1 MKTVRDILNKK
12 KHKEIWSILPN
23 STVFDALTLL
33 KDKKIG
39 ALMVITEKGK
49 VAGIFSE
56 RDYARKIILKG
67 KSSRETAVK
76 EIMTPVSKM
85 YSVTPDSP
93 MDDCMALITEK
104 HIRHLPVFDN
114 KKFIGLIS
122 IGDIMKSIVSEKD
135 DVIKH
140 LNDYIAGT
148 Y

>member
-12 KHKEIWSILPN
+12 KHKEIWSVLPT

-39 ALMVITEKGK
+39 ALMVIDGKGK

-76 EIMTPVSKM
+76 EIMTPAAKM
-85 YSVTPDSP
+85 YTVTPDSP

>member
-39 ALMVITEKGK
+39 ALMVIDGKGK

-76 EIMTPVSKM
+76 EIMTPAAKM
-85 YSVTPDSP
+85 YTVTPDSP